1 VVAAGV
7 KLARQSPNGAS
18 SKRHDVVGR
27 RVDDALDQHCQTDA
41 IERAL
46 NTQRDADD
54 DLWLN

>member
-1 VVAAGV
+1 LLPSISPGWGAQVRAHAPVV
-7 KLARQSPNGAS
+7 LA
-18 SKRHDVVGR
+18 R

-41 IERAL
+41 IEWAL